1 MLRATAI
8 HDVIHRTISLLP
20 GPVKGQYFYLYMG
33 IDIGSRRILGV
44 EVHECECS
52 ELAKHFCDHICR
64 YEGISPST
72 ATVLHADSGPPIRS
86 TTLAEKLAELG
97 LEKSFSLPR
106 ISNRISITS
115 NNFAR

>member
-20 GPVKGQYFYLYMG
+20 GPVKGQYFYLCMG
-33 IDIGSRRILGV
+33 IDIGSRRILDV

-72 ATVLHADSGPPIRS
+72 ATVLHVDNGTQYAPPSWPRS
-86 TTLAEKLAELG
+86 WRNWG
-97 LEKSFSLPR
+97 LRNHSRCHASATEYL
-106 ISNRISITS
+106 
-115 NNFAR
+115 